1 MENGESLYE
10 RESIDY
16 NSAIACG
23 KRFTEN
29 FEGLQTRKTLTMKK
43 TEIKF
48 EIDLDENNVPEKIM
62 WNAKDNGKTAEAKAM
77 ILSVWDK
84 EERNTLRID
93 LWNKEMEV
101 DEMKRFIHQTILTL
115 ADSFEKATGEK
126 KMADT
131 MRDFCEYYAEKLEIK

>member
-1 MENGESLYE
+1 
-10 RESIDY
+10 
-16 NSAIACG
+16 
-23 KRFTEN
+23 
-29 FEGLQTRKTLTMKK
+29 
-43 TEIKF
+43 
-48 EIDLDENNVPEKIM
+48 LDDNNIPEKII
-62 WNAKDNGKTAEAKAM
+62 WNASDAKKTAEAKAI

-101 DEMKRFIHQTILTL
+101 EEMKRFVHQTILTL
-115 ADSFEKATGEK
+115 ADSFERATGEK

>member
-1 MENGESLYE
+1 
-10 RESIDY
+10 
-16 NSAIACG
+16 
-23 KRFTEN
+23 
-29 FEGLQTRKTLTMKK
+29 MKK

-48 EIDLDENNVPEKIM
+48 EIDLDENNVPEKIV

-131 MRDFCEYYAEKLEIK
+131 MRDFCEYYAEKLELK

>member
-1 MENGESLYE
+1 
-10 RESIDY
+10 
-16 NSAIACG
+16 
-23 KRFTEN
+23 
-29 FEGLQTRKTLTMKK
+29 MKK

-48 EIDLDENNVPEKIM
+48 EIDLDENNVPEKII

-84 EERNTLRID
+84 EERNTMRID

-101 DEMKRFIHQTILTL
+101 DEMKRFVHQTILTL

-131 MRDFCEYYAEKLEIK
+131 MRDFCEYYAEKLDIK